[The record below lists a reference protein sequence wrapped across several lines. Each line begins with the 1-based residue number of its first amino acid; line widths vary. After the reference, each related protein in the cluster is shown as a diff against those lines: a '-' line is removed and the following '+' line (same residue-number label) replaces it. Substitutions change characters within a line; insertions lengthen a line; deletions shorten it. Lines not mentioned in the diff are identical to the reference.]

1 MQAQIKRICII
12 YLFSSIY
19 VCWVITPTVAP
30 SAPAAHS
37 SLSRT
42 ASQSQAY
49 HNGLKVNVG
58 DI

>member
-12 YLFSSIY
+12 YFFSSIY
-19 VCWVITPTVAP
+19 VCWIIIPTVAP
-30 SAPAAHS
+30 SAPAAHRTF
-37 SLSRT
+37 SRT

-49 HNGLKVNVG
+49 YNGLNVKVG